1 MLTYVTGELQQV
13 DEIIKTNP
21 PANIDGT
28 LDKGWLIL
36 GPEGLG
42 VEPPRP
48 GMYHA
53 ESPGHILW
61 EDYRTTYR
69 GNLVHLKKDLEATI
83 KKITQIKKME
93 KLQGSFAESSSKN
106 PVKLSAEVPTIK
118 PEGKPSQSGASSA
131 SAGSTDS
138 STGEGA
144 STESITPTDSSTGE
158 GASTES
164 ITPTDSST
172 GEGASTESPQLTNSG
187 VTAVE
192 ANNKN
197 NQALQK
203 QIESQQT
210 AQAETAGTIAQ
221 SNSIQAKQ
229 LAMQAEQTQALHKL
243 NKTLEDKQL
252 DVTNVVAK
260 STNTHPI
267 NPEGITYS

>member
-1 MLTYVTGELQQV
+1 MLAYVTGELQQV

-42 VEPPRP
+42 VEPPGP

-53 ESPGHILW
+53 DAPGHILW

-118 PEGKPSQSGASSA
+118 PEGKPSQSGAGSA
-131 SAGSTDS
+131 
-138 STGEGA
+138 
-144 STESITPTDSSTGE
+144 
-158 GASTES
+158 ASTES

-203 QIESQQT
+203 QIEYQQT

>member
-42 VEPPRP
+42 VEPPGP

-69 GNLVHLKKDLEATI
+69 GNLVLLKKDLEATI

-118 PEGKPSQSGASSA
+118 PEGKPSQSGASAA
-131 SAGSTDS
+131 SAGS
-138 STGEGA
+138 A
-144 STESITPTDSSTGE
+144 
-158 GASTES
+158 
-164 ITPTDSST
+164 DSST

>member
-1 MLTYVTGELQQV
+1 MLAYVTGELQQV

-42 VEPPRP
+42 VEPPGP

-53 ESPGHILW
+53 DAPGHILW

-118 PEGKPSQSGASSA
+118 PEGKPSQSGAGSA
-131 SAGSTDS
+131 
-138 STGEGA
+138 A

-203 QIESQQT
+203 QIEYQQT